1 LSLKQLLA
9 LFHHQTLV
17 TALQKVP
24 AMPAPHFLALVKESA
39 ALPIRLVLANKL
51 PPIAP
56 RQQLINRSG
65 KLDPQPASPPRF
77 LNSNLKCQILRR
89 DPRLF
94 SFIACLIA
102 L

>member
-77 LNSNLKCQILRR
+77 PKQQPQMSDIKKR
-89 DPRLF
+89 P
-94 SFIACLIA
+94 
-102 L
+102 